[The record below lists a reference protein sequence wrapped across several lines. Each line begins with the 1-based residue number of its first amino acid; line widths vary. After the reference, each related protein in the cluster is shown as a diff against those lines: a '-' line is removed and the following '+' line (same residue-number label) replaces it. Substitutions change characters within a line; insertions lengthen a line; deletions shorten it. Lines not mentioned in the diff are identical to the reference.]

1 MCAHVT
7 GSCSSVR
14 VLHGRADT
22 SKQNLPHNS
31 LQHWSSLLQAAAERE
46 RQKAQAA
53 ASAERAAFEAQEARM
68 AAELE
73 QRTQQ
78 ERRLLEEAAQ
88 RARQAAEERRRC
100 ALLTPPSIPINVCGS
115 MHAMTSWTNILRFPC
130 HMVIG

>member
-1 MCAHVT
+1 MLSVYLLEGTAVARSMLPERSIYSRCDHKDKVRQSMC
-7 GSCSSVR
+7 
-14 VLHGRADT
+14 
-22 SKQNLPHNS
+22 P
-31 LQHWSSLLQAAAERE
+31 LQAAADRE

-88 RARQAAEERRRC
+88 RALQAAEQRRRC
-100 ALLTPPSIPINVCGS
+100 VT
-115 MHAMTSWTNILRFPC
+115 
-130 HMVIG
+130 